1 MSKTEN
7 PIGIFD
13 SGTGGLTVAKAVR
26 KLLPNENLIYF
37 GDTAHLPYGDKSTE
51 AIQSYSLKI
60 ANFLMAQNCKVI
72 LIACNSASAASYR
85 LLKEYVGSKARV
97 MNVIDPMV
105 AHVSERYTGKN
116 IGLIGTKQT
125 INSNVYK
132 KKIDDL
138 NQNITLKSLAT
149 PLLAPMIEEGFAQ
162 NKILANVVEQY
173 LSDIALENIEALI
186 LGCTHY
192 PMIKNEIENFYKGR
206 DLTNNLENNRE
217 NITLL
222 DSSEIVAKSLRGM
235 LEMEDLLNR
244 NNEKG
249 ESKFYI
255 SDYTQS
261 FEATAQLF
269 FEENLHLAHYP
280 LWE

>member
-1 MSKTEN
+1 MSKTQN
-7 PIGIFD
+7 SIGIFD

-72 LIACNSASAASYR
+72 LIACNSASAASYK
-85 LLKEYVGSKARV
+85 LLREYVGSKALV

-105 AHVSERYTGKN
+105 AHVSERYAGKN

-125 INSNVYK
+125 INSNVYR

-138 NQNITLKSLAT
+138 HQNITLKSLAT
-149 PLLAPMIEEGFAQ
+149 PLLAQMIEEGFAQ

-173 LSDIALENIEALI
+173 LSNDVLENIEALI

-192 PMIKNEIENFYKGR
+192 PLIKNEIADFYKSQ
-206 DLTNNLENNRE
+206 NLV

-235 LEMEDLLNR
+235 LEMQDLLNR
-244 NNEKG
+244 NEEKG

-255 SDYTQS
+255 SDYTKS

-269 FEENLHLAHYP
+269 FEETLHLAHYP